1 MKLKVWRVPC
11 IGSSAMM
18 GPYQPFV
25 LRSTTPF
32 HGLWQWLWHGWYCLA
47 WWYVWQTWLQ
57 YRRACSYLYMFSS
70 LLWVLTFMIL
80 HFNSQTEKAKM
91 HHLSIT
97 NIYHSW
103 APSCSPCSRLEE
115 WTSFPSYKKPGSFS
129 PMNWGTI
136 SEVPGLQDTIEES
149 PHDIPIEKKPGS
161 TVQDGNDKSTLWR
174 CGSWFIAR
182 YRMIHQ
188 DISSVVLMFCFSD
201 LQWRL
206 WAQNYAKLITLE
218 DLWGKGR
225 FKNHQDLKFHWPLAL
240 IPQKGLQMPRMRS
253 TLVWKW
259 SRKNWR
265 QGGHFKNLRTTYLF
279 IVWWIKWEGF
289 HKELF

>member
-1 MKLKVWRVPC
+1 MVMARL
-11 IGSSAMM
+11 
-18 GPYQPFV
+18 V
-25 LRSTTPF
+25 LPGVVVCVTNVATIQESMQLLIYTYICFPVSCEFWPSWSFIST
-32 HGLWQWLWHGWYCLA
+32 H
-47 WWYVWQTWLQ
+47 
-57 YRRACSYLYMFSS
+57 RRRR
-70 LLWVLTFMIL
+70 
-80 HFNSQTEKAKM
+80 HFI

-97 NIYHSW
+97 NFYHSW
-103 APSCSPCSRLEE
+103 APSCFYCAHGRSERAFQATKSLAHFRPWIGPQFRRCLDSRVSPGHPHRN
-115 WTSFPSYKKPGSFS
+115 FAKKHWSK
-129 PMNWGTI
+129 
-136 SEVPGLQDTIEES
+136 L
-149 PHDIPIEKKPGS
+149 PGS

-201 LQWRL
+201 LHWRL
-206 WAQNYAKLITLE
+206 WAQNYAKLITFE

-265 QGGHFKNLRTTYLF
+265 QGGDFKNLRTTYLF